1 MKALGVK
8 GITQIN
14 SDDPIQ
20 ELNLKGEMT
29 ILEFEK
35 EDLLKVCYPFIETN
49 IVEAIHL
56 PELGL
61 TMWIDE
67 EGKLKNDNLPNL
79 DGTFLYM
86 NQYKVE
92 DVIMGHIVFTSDK
105 TDEDGWALGLED
117 ENIERLKTLILG
129 MQKSRPKKIFATD
142 VLKTA

>member
-1 MKALGVK
+1 MKALGLK

-35 EDLLKVCYPFIETN
+35 EELLKVCYPFIGTD

-56 PELGL
+56 AELGL

-67 EGKLKNDNLPNL
+67 EGKLKNNPLPNL
-79 DGTFLYM
+79 DGTFLFM
-86 NQYKVE
+86 NQYGVR

-117 ENIERLKTLILG
+117 ENIERLKTLIVS
-129 MQKSRPKKIFATD
+129 MQKRRPPKAFATD

>member
-8 GITQIN
+8 GMTLLN
-14 SDDPIQ
+14 PDDPIQ
-20 ELNLKGEMT
+20 EINLKGEMSV
-29 ILEFEK
+29 IEFDK
-35 EDLLKVCYPFIETN
+35 ENLLKICYPFMETD
-49 IVEAIHL
+49 IAEAIHL

-79 DGTFLYM
+79 DGTFLFM
-86 NQYKVE
+86 SQYKVQ
-92 DVIMGHIVFTSDK
+92 DIIMGHVVFTSDK

-117 ENIERLKTLILG
+117 EQIERLKTLILG
-129 MQKSRPKKIFATD
+129 MQKSRPDKAFATD

>member
-20 ELNLKGEMT
+20 ELNLKGEMS

-56 PELGL
+56 PELSL

-67 EGKLKNDNLPNL
+67 EGKLKNNTLPNL

-86 NQYKVE
+86 SQYHVQ
-92 DVIMGHIVFTSDK
+92 DVIMGHVVFTSDK

-129 MQKSRPKKIFATD
+129 MQRKRPQKVFATD